1 VTRIAELISHYEH
14 GTADMCMKCGCCT
27 PNDKINHV
35 MTDVANGGS
44 GETVIVPAT
53 SWDGG
58 RYDTGNGY

>member
-1 VTRIAELISHYEH
+1 
-14 GTADMCMKCGCCT
+14 MCMKCGCCT

-58 RYDTGNGY
+58 RYDAGNGY